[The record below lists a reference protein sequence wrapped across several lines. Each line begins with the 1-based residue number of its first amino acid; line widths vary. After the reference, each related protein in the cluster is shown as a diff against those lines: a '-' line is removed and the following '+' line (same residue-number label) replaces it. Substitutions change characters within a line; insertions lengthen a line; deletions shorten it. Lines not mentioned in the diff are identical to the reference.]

1 MRTRPHLLHWLIRPK
16 DGRIHMCVAFP
27 AAAATADKSLCCIER
42 ASKRRRYISFI
53 FLSPRWGARP
63 RQENNGDR
71 NGGASKTLNL
81 LQRSRRQECAS
92 LPMACSRTQREEE
105 AETRQVFAP
114 LGKSSHP
121 TDRPT
126 TTARIPCMQ
135 TAFKP
140 HSSLRRRGY

>member
-16 DGRIHMCVAFP
+16 DGRVHMCVAFP

-42 ASKRRRYISFI
+42 ASDGDI
-53 FLSPRWGARP
+53 FPLYFSVQEGARP
-63 RQENNGDR
+63 RQENNGAR

-81 LQRSRRQECAS
+81 LQRSRRQESAS
-92 LPMACSRTQREEE
+92 RSMACSRTQGEE

-121 TDRPT
+121 TERLT
-126 TTARIPCMQ
+126 TTATARIPCMQ

>member
-16 DGRIHMCVAFP
+16 DGRVHMCVAFP

-42 ASKRRRYISFI
+42 ATAIYFLYISQSKRR
-53 FLSPRWGARP
+53 ARP
-63 RQENNGDR
+63 RQENNGER
-71 NGGASKTLNL
+71 NGGANKTLNL

-92 LPMACSRTQREEE
+92 RSMACSRTQGEE